1 MAEEVIQKTTDIE
14 ESQTDFDYDNLFDID
29 DSEGETSEETT
40 EEKEPENE
48 ETKTSDESDKT
59 EETAE
64 ETTEEEETVD
74 FKFLGQV
81 SKLNKSAVEKIG
93 SGIGKSAD
101 EVVALLQKGTN
112 YGNSPLDKLIG
123 KYADANGMSREDYV
137 KFLENGLAGLE
148 ENIQRNKVVAEHP
161 DWDEE
166 KVNLAVQ
173 LQLTKINTEKAKA
186 EEQAKK
192 DAEYELYKPHLEFI
206 AKYPD
211 VKEYPKEVAAEIDK
225 GVSPIIAYQ
234 AYLNEK
240 EYQAKL
246 EELNQKISQEEK
258 KIKNKSKSTG
268 SLRDNSS
275 DEEHDWFA
283 EGLFGK

>member
-1 MAEEVIQKTTDIE
+1 MAEEVIQETTE
-14 ESQTDFDYDNLFDID
+14 MGESEVAFDYDNLFDID
-29 DSEGETSEETT
+29 DFEGEDSEETT
-40 EEKEPENE
+40 EENEPE
-48 ETKTSDESDKT
+48 DEAT
-59 EETAE
+59 EETEEIEETDE

-74 FKFLGQV
+74 FKFLGQT

-93 SGIGKSAD
+93 SGLGKSAD

-112 YGNSPLDKLIG
+112 YGNSPLDKVIA
-123 KYADANGMSREDYV
+123 KYADANGMNKEQYV
-137 KFLENGLAGLE
+137 KFLEDGLVKLE
-148 ENIQRNKVVAEHP
+148 ENVQRNKVVAEHP

-173 LQLTKINTEKAKA
+173 LQLSKIGVEKARA
-186 EEQAKK
+186 EEQARK

-211 VKEYPKEVAAEIDK
+211 VKEYPEEVAAEIDK

-234 AYLNEK
+234 SYLNEK

-268 SLRDNSS
+268 SLKDNSA
-275 DEEHDWFA
+275 DDEHDWFA